1 MYWIV
6 REHSNTP
13 SRTKHQRRSPPAP
26 GSPAFEQLPAVSV
39 LFVFFFFFLVPIL
52 IRLRAQRFSGRF
64 CDWKQVFISH
74 IRFRFSEVGVVLYG
88 FANGFFI
95 WFSRSRP
102 RFVNSVLWCSSSEFV
117 IGDLS
122 PRRKRRKYSNMFRK
136 LGMFVTSV
144 WYVLNHS
151 VSYLF
156 HYIIY
161 LSYWFVLSPCF
172 TAHSRWLQV
181 VCPRSQYRWWWWQCF
196 PLRFIVSFPFCFE
209 YLLAYQWWL

>member
-1 MYWIV
+1 MYWII

-13 SRTKHQRRSPPAP
+13 SRTKHQWRSPPAP

-39 LFVFFFFFLVPIL
+39 LFVFFFIFLVPIL
-52 IRLRAQRFSGRF
+52 IRLHAQRFSRRF
-64 CDWKQVFISH
+64 CDWKQVFISR
-74 IRFRFSEVGVVLYG
+74 IRFWFSEVGVVLYG

-122 PRRKRRKYSNMFRK
+122 PRRKRRKYLNMFRK
-136 LGMFVTSV
+136 LGIFVTSV

-172 TAHSRWLQV
+172 TAHSRWL
-181 VCPRSQYRWWWWQCF
+181 
-196 PLRFIVSFPFCFE
+196 
-209 YLLAYQWWL
+209 